1 MIRKSFISRLFNGF
15 SIQRWND
22 KLRPLELIQM
32 DKHAHKMIIAYC
44 LAKFEEEK
52 GTEFDWIDIIRG
64 GIYELLKRIEISDI
78 QSPVYKEISKNK
90 ELMQKLN
97 IHVYNS
103 LEKVI
108 SNPIIRDEIKNYLTE
123 PDFIHPNSRRILD
136 AAHKYS
142 SYWEFQ
148 IIKNINP
155 EGYQIEEINNELEN
169 DIKLFQDLE
178 GISKL
183 RKNHQVKNF
192 IDLCGQMRY
201 QIRWGHLPRVPQ
213 TSVLG
218 HIMMVA
224 SMVYLLTMEIPN
236 VCRKRIFNN
245 FFGGIFHDLPEAVTR
260 DIIKPI
266 KESVSGMSEEIKKI
280 EHKLV
285 EAEIYP
291 HIEKSW
297 HSEIK
302 YFTEDEFRSKVIVD
316 EKQIFTNS
324 DEINEKYNKNKYNP
338 YDGELIAAADNFAAF
353 IEAWSSIQYGIRSK
367 ELQDAMINIGKNY
380 ENKIIASIPIY
391 ELYEGFTEYK

>member
-1 MIRKSFISRLFNGF
+1 MIRKSFINKLFNGF

-44 LAKFEEEK
+44 LAKYEEER
-52 GTEFDWIDIIRG
+52 GTEFDWIDIIKG

-97 IHVYNS
+97 IHVYES
-103 LEKVI
+103 LEPVI
-108 SNPIIRDEIKNYLTE
+108 GNPIVRDEIKNYLTE
-123 PDFIHPNSRRILD
+123 PQYIHPMSKRILD

-155 EGYQIEEINNELEN
+155 QGYQIEDIEKELVT
-169 DIKLFQDLE
+169 DLE
-178 GISKL
+178 SFHDLDGIVRLK
-183 RKNHQVKNF
+183 RNHQIKNF

-201 QIRWGHLPRVPQ
+201 QIRWGHLPRVPK

-224 SMVYLLTMEIPN
+224 AMVYFLTLELQAP
-236 VCRKRIFNN
+236 CRKRIYNN

-266 KESVSGMSEEIKKI
+266 KESVTGMSEEIKKI
-280 EHKLV
+280 EMKLA

-297 HSEIK
+297 YSEIH
-302 YFTEDEFRSKVIVD
+302 YFTVDEFKSKISAGD
-316 EKQIFTNS
+316 NITFTSS

-338 YDGELIAAADNFAAF
+338 YDGELIGAADNFAAF
-353 IEAWSSIQYGIRSK
+353 MEAWSSVQYGIKSK
-367 ELQDAMINIGKNY
+367 ELMDAMVNIGKRY
-380 ENKIIASIPIY
+380 ENKTTANIPIY
-391 ELYEGFTEYK
+391 ELYDGFRER

>member
-108 SNPIIRDEIKNYLTE
+108 SNPIIRDEIKNYLAE

-155 EGYQIEEINNELEN
+155 KGYQIEDIENELVTDLETF
-169 DIKLFQDLE
+169 LDLE

-297 HSEIK
+297 HNEIK

-316 EKQIFTNS
+316 DKQIFTTS

-338 YDGELIAAADNFAAF
+338 CDGELIAAADNFAAF
-353 IEAWSSIQYGIRSK
+353 MEAWSSIQYGIRSK

>member
-1 MIRKSFISRLFNGF
+1 MIRKSFINKLFNGF

-32 DKHAHKMIIAYC
+32 DKHAHKMIIAYS
-44 LAKFEEEK
+44 LAKYEEER
-52 GTEFDWIDIIRG
+52 GAEFDWIDIIRG

-90 ELMQKLN
+90 ELVQKLN
-97 IHVYNS
+97 SHVYES
-103 LEKVI
+103 LEPVI
-108 SNPIIRDEIKNYLTE
+108 GNPVIRDEIKKYLTE
-123 PDFIHPNSRRILD
+123 PGFINPMSKRILD

-155 EGYQIEEINNELEN
+155 QGYQIEDIEKELVT
-169 DIKLFQDLE
+169 DLDTFLDLDGITKL
-178 GISKL
+178 K
-183 RKNHQVKNF
+183 KNHQIKNF

-201 QIRWGHLPRVPQ
+201 QIRWGHLPRVPK

-224 SMVYLLTMEIPN
+224 SMSYFLTMEIPN
-236 VCRKRIFNN
+236 PCRKRIYNN

-260 DIIKPI
+260 DIIKPV
-266 KESVSGMSEEIKKI
+266 KDSVSGMSEEIKKI
-280 EHKLV
+280 EMKLA

-297 HSEIK
+297 HSEIR
-302 YFTEDEFRSKVIVD
+302 YFTVDEFRSKITAD
-316 EKQIFTNS
+316 DKPTFTSS
-324 DEINEKYNKNKYNP
+324 DDINLKFNKNKYNP
-338 YDGELIAAADNFAAF
+338 YDGELIGAADNFAAF
-353 IEAWSSIQYGIRSK
+353 MEAWSSIQYGIKSN
-367 ELQDAMINIGKNY
+367 ELMDAMANIGKRY
-380 ENKIIASIPIY
+380 ENKTIAGIPIS
-391 ELYEGFTEYK
+391 ELYDGFRER

>member
-1 MIRKSFISRLFNGF
+1 
-15 SIQRWND
+15 
-22 KLRPLELIQM
+22 M

-44 LAKFEEEK
+44 LAKYEEER

-103 LEKVI
+103 LEPVI
-108 SNPIIRDEIKNYLTE
+108 SNQIIKDEIRKYLTE
-123 PDFIHPNSRRILD
+123 PGFIHPNSKRILD

-155 EGYQIEEINNELEN
+155 HGYQIEDIEKELAT
-169 DIKLFQDLE
+169 DLDTFQDLD
-178 GISKL
+178 GIAKL
-183 RKNHQVKNF
+183 KRNHQIKNF

-224 SMVYLLTMEIPN
+224 TMVYFLTMEIPN
-236 VCRKRIFNN
+236 VCRKRIYNN

-280 EHKLV
+280 EKKLA

-291 HIEKSW
+291 QIEKSW
-297 HSEIK
+297 HNEMN
-302 YFTEDEFRSKVIVD
+302 YFTVDEFRSKVIIE
-316 EKQIFTNS
+316 EKLAFTS
-324 DEINEKYNKNKYNP
+324 SEEINEKYNKNKYNP
-338 YDGELIAAADNFAAF
+338 YDGELIGATDNFAAF
-353 IEAWSSIQYGIRSK
+353 MEAWSSIQYGIKSK
-367 ELQDAMINIGKNY
+367 ELMDAMLNISSKH
-380 ENKIIASIPIY
+380 ENKVIADIPIY
-391 ELYEGFTEYK
+391 ELYDGFKER